1 MADQGVMTGRAQPPA
16 ELGDGMSP
24 GLTGK
29 RLLAPA
35 ALAVPA
41 RRSLGRDLGV
51 GGGVLGLS
59 EHVRPFRGCRR
70 RIMRKQIT
78 CNLFLEFCYYHPVPT
93 WSFFTNHARVL
104 ICITRDPQLRLRD
117 LAATLD
123 ITERSAHGIVSDL
136 VEAGYVIKEKDGR
149 RNRYRVLAQLPLPEP
164 VTRERTIGEVLGVLV
179 DVDARGRLNTE
190 RSGRS
195 A

>member
-1 MADQGVMTGRAQPPA
+1 
-16 ELGDGMSP
+16 
-24 GLTGK
+24 
-29 RLLAPA
+29 
-35 ALAVPA
+35 
-41 RRSLGRDLGV
+41 
-51 GGGVLGLS
+51 
-59 EHVRPFRGCRR
+59 
-70 RIMRKQIT
+70 
-78 CNLFLEFCYYHPVPT
+78 VPT

-104 ICITRDPQLRLRD
+104 ICITRAPDVRLRD

-179 DVDARGRLNTE
+179 DVDARGRLNSE
-190 RSGRS
+190 QSGRS